1 MPLHPRP
8 FKQVDVFTADAY
20 RGNPLAVVLDGTG
33 LATEAMQHF
42 THWTNLSEATF
53 VLPPTAEGRAA
64 GADYRVRIFCPG
76 RELPFAGHPTLGTC
90 HAWLE
95 AGGQPHQDGVVVQ
108 ECGVG
113 LVTLRQDGERLA
125 FAAPPLIKSG
135 PLAEE
140 DVALIA
146 QLSETRDSYEIISRV
161 IGYGAGPESVRLA
174 VAHKFT
180 RAHQRIEALATD
192 LRKEGFVATTALL
205 IQGATA
211 ETILREA
218 DRLGADV
225 ILMGTRARGPL
236 RSLLLGSVSKAVVAD
251 STRPVLLV
259 PPRAAG

>member
-1 MPLHPRP
+1 MKVLAALDLARTTP
-8 FKQVDVFTADAY
+8 DVLREARIWARRLSAELILIHVAD
-20 RGNPLAVVLDGTG
+20 PDPD
-33 LATEAMQHF
+33 F
-42 THWTNLSEATF
+42 
-53 VLPPTAEGRAA
+53 
-64 GADYRVRIFCPG
+64 
-76 RELPFAGHPTLGTC
+76 
-90 HAWLE
+90 
-95 AGGQPHQDGVVVQ
+95 
-108 ECGVG
+108 
-113 LVTLRQDGERLA
+113 
-125 FAAPPLIKSG
+125 
-135 PLAEE
+135 
-140 DVALIA
+140 
-146 QLSETRDSYEIISRV
+146 

-180 RAHQRIEALATD
+180 RAHQRLEALAVE
-192 LRKEGFVATTALL
+192 LRKEGFAATTALL